1 MTNAVEFKPKKLAQ
15 VVGQV
20 TGSEP
25 KPILV
30 PGSSKTK
37 VSRQN
42 WDDLKAL
49 SNEIAQ
55 GIVQMAESLKETDA
69 LVQKHGCI
77 HRTEYNIVVQRASQ
91 YLNQF
96 TDDYIKIVN
105 RHKDYSG
112 FVADEN
118 ENALLLSIFEDYRA
132 FQTLFQ
138 GAMMHTAIAFTEYA
152 LEANDI
158 AKEKAE
164 KEAEKE
170 SSATNPVTEG

>member
-15 VVGQV
+15 AVGQV
-20 TGSEP
+20 TGSEV

-42 WDDLKAL
+42 WDDLKVL

-69 LVQKHGCI
+69 LVQQHGCI

-96 TDDYIKIVN
+96 TDDYVKIVN
-105 RHKDYSG
+105 KHKDYSG
-112 FVADEN
+112 FVADED
-118 ENALLLSIFEDYRA
+118 ENALLLSVFEDYRA

-138 GAMMHTAIAFTEYA
+138 GTMMHTAIAFTEYA

-158 AKEKAE
+158 AKEKAGE
-164 KEAEKE
+164 EAG
-170 SSATNPVTEG
+170 ATNPVTEG